1 MCLTYQTN
9 EKHFLVNY
17 GPYFIGLK
25 SFSIVNKELIGLW
38 QYNSYKCKKVFDNGK
53 IKKIEIEPDNQIQG
67 VELAFY
73 SLNSY
78 GVVSKYSK
86 EVKQA
91 NLGYY
96 AVFFTDFLKNHLLK
110 HYTDNLSVIFESV
123 IFDMM
128 PIVFGY
134 GDIQALNENNIVVEK
149 FNIRLDI
156 EFYTRLAKKLN
167 KDDSVTINQWLET
180 LSFFKESLG
189 L

>member
-17 GPYFIGLK
+17 GFDFIGLK
-25 SFSIVNKELIGLW
+25 SFRILNKELVGLW
-38 QYNSYKCKKVFDNGK
+38 QDNSYKCKKVFDNGK
-53 IKKIEIEPDNQIQG
+53 IKKIEIEPNNQIQG

-73 SLNSY
+73 SLNSF

-86 EVKQA
+86 VVKQA
-91 NLGYY
+91 NLGYH
-96 AVFFTDFLKNHLLK
+96 AVFFTDFLANHLLK
-110 HYTDNLSVIFESV
+110 HYTDNLSVIF
-123 IFDMM
+123 DMM

-134 GDIQALNENNIVVEK
+134 EDIQALNENNIVVEK

-156 EFYTRLAKKLN
+156 EFYARLAKKLN
-167 KDDSVTINQWLET
+167 KDDSVSISQWLET
-180 LSFFKESLG
+180 LDFFKESLG

>member
-17 GPYFIGLK
+17 GPDFIGLK
-25 SFSIVNKELIGLW
+25 SFRIVNKELVGLW
-38 QYNSYKCKKVFDNGK
+38 QFNSYKCKKVFDNGK
-53 IKKIEIEPDNQIQG
+53 IKKIEIEPDNQIQW
-67 VELAFY
+67 VEFEFY
-73 SLNSY
+73 CLNSFNVISRY
-78 GVVSKYSK
+78 T
-86 EVKQA
+86 KQNQA
-91 NLGYY
+91 MLGYH

-110 HYTDNLSVIFESV
+110 HHTDNLSV

-134 GDIQALNENNIVVEK
+134 EDIQALNENNIVVEK
-149 FNIRLDI
+149 FHIRLDI

-167 KDDSVTINQWLET
+167 KDGSVSISQWLKT
-180 LSFFKESLG
+180 LDFFNESLG

>member
-17 GPYFIGLK
+17 GPDFIGLK
-25 SFSIVNKELIGLW
+25 SFRILNKELIGLW
-38 QYNSYKCKKVFDNGK
+38 QSNSYKCKKVFDNGK

-67 VELAFY
+67 VVLAFY
-73 SLNSY
+73 SLNSF

-86 EVKQA
+86 VVKQA
-91 NLGYY
+91 NLGYH
-96 AVFFTDFLKNHLLK
+96 AVFFTDFLANHLLK
-110 HYTDNLSVIFESV
+110 HYTGNLSV

-134 GDIQALNENNIVVEK
+134 EDIQALNENNIVVEK
-149 FNIRLDI
+149 FHIRLDI
-156 EFYTRLAKKLN
+156 EFYVRLAKKLN
-167 KDDSVTINQWLET
+167 KDDSVSIRQWVET
-180 LSFFKESLG
+180 LDFFKESLK